1 MLSLADGGLNR
12 YCGEPN
18 LDQMAPGK
26 AMALLAAAR
35 ARFVTVNA
43 SSQRSRHRENARA
56 DDTINDV
63 RCQAPGPDGAQQARI
78 ALAHAQNVAWRPRRY
93 FKKKKKKKNPIALTP
108 AKSLSCSSIA
118 RDS

>member
-43 SSQRSRHRENARA
+43 SSQRFRHRENARA

-78 ALAHAQNVAWRPRRY
+78 ALAHAQNVAWRPRS
-93 FKKKKKKKNPIALTP
+93 PIALTP